1 MFAFRL
7 CLALDVK
14 HPNRLLPTLTSL
26 ELSEWMAYFS
36 LAPFGQDYQS
46 RVVAEVGAELSNRW
60 RNKGEP
66 PRRSKDFLPFTRRPA
81 QTPEEQHKAFRSL
94 TGR

>member
-7 CLALDVK
+7 CLAIGVV
-14 HPNRLLPTLTSL
+14 HPDRLLARLTSA
-26 ELSEWMAYFS
+26 ELAEWMAYFK
-36 LAPFGQDYQS
+36 LAPFGDDHQS

-66 PRRSKDFLPFTRRPA
+66 PRRSKDFLPFARRPS